1 MKRFFLIL
9 SLSIAFLLTN
19 QRSRAQFYYKDLII
33 HQGNLQQYQLHK
45 NKRVQSISI
54 NSFEDNGDKSKG
66 FMFNQ
71 LYNASW
77 SQLKT
82 IAEIENSGRNVVIN
96 FYNSQGLLYRTTDS
110 SNGNYTVYEYGYD
123 SLSRLVQIQ
132 NYTLAIGDKN
142 RSSEIHNWFY
152 DLQGI
157 PEKMERI
164 RDKSDTMIY
173 AFKKDSLGNIIEEQ
187 GFHKKV
193 PGEKTYYYYD
203 AGNKLTDI
211 VRYNKRSAKLI
222 PDYMF
227 DYDEKGLLMQMVNI
241 PEGGGQSITWIYKY
255 NEQGLKEEES
265 CYLAQK
271 KLAGRMAYQ
280 YVFKK

>member
-152 DLQGI
+152 DLQGK

-211 VRYNKRSAKLI
+211 VRYNKRSSKLI

-227 DYDEKGLLMQMVNI
+227 DYDEKGMLMQMVNI

>member
-211 VRYNKRSAKLI
+211 VRYNKRSSKLI

-227 DYDEKGLLMQMVNI
+227 DYDEKGMLMQMVNI

>member
-19 QRSRAQFYYKDLII
+19 QQSWAQFYYKDLII

-54 NSFEDNGDKSKG
+54 NSFEDNGDNSKG

-227 DYDEKGLLMQMVNI
+227 DYDEKGMLMQMVNI

-265 CYLAQK
+265 CFLAQK
-271 KLAGRMAYQ
+271 KLAGRMTYQ

>member
-1 MKRFFLIL
+1 MKRF
-9 SLSIAFLLTN
+9 SLVLTLLMTFLLTN
-19 QRSRAQFYYKDLII
+19 QKSSAQYYYKDLII

-45 NKRVQSISI
+45 NNRVQSISI
-54 NSFEDNGDKSKG
+54 NSFEENGDKAEG
-66 FMFNQ
+66 FKFNQ
-71 LYNASW
+71 QYNSSW

-96 FYNSQGLLYRTTDS
+96 SYNGQGFLYRTTDS

-123 SLSRLVQIQ
+123 SLSRLIQIQ

-152 DLQGI
+152 DLQGK

-173 AFKKDSLGNIIEEQ
+173 VFKKDSLGNIIEEQ

-203 AGNKLTDI
+203 AANKLTDI

-255 NEQGLKEEES
+255 DEKGLKEEES

>member
-9 SLSIAFLLTN
+9 SLTFVFLLAN
-19 QRSRAQFYYKDLII
+19 EQSRAQFYYKDLII

-45 NKRVQSISI
+45 NSRVQSISI
-54 NSFEDNGDKSKG
+54 SSFEENGDKSEG
-66 FMFNQ
+66 FKFNQ
-71 LYNASW
+71 QYNSSW

-96 FYNSQGLLYRTTDS
+96 FYNGQGLLYRTTDS

-152 DLQGI
+152 DLQGK

-173 AFKKDSLGNIIEEQ
+173 TFKKDSLGNIIEEQ

-227 DYDEKGLLMQMVNI
+227 DYDEKGTLMQMVNI

-265 CYLAQK
+265 CFLAQK
-271 KLAGRMAYQ
+271 KLAGRMSYQ

>member
-9 SLSIAFLLTN
+9 SLSMAFLLAN
-19 QRSRAQFYYKDLII
+19 QQSSAQFYYKDLII

-45 NKRVQSISI
+45 NNRVQSISI
-54 NSFEDNGDKSKG
+54 NSFEGNGDKAEG
-66 FMFNQ
+66 FKFNQ

-96 FYNSQGLLYRTTDS
+96 SYNSQGLLYRTTDS

-123 SLSRLVQIQ
+123 SLSRLIQIQ
-132 NYTLAIGDKN
+132 NYTLAIRDKN

-152 DLQGI
+152 DLQGK

-164 RDKSDTMIY
+164 RDKSDTMIFV
-173 AFKKDSLGNIIEEQ
+173 FKKDSLGNIIEEQ
-187 GFHKKV
+187 GFNKKN
-193 PGEKTYYYYD
+193 PGEKTFYYYD

-211 VRYNKRSAKLI
+211 VRYNKRSAKLT

-227 DYDEKGLLMQMVNI
+227 DYDEKGILMQMVNI

-265 CYLAQK
+265 CYLVQK

>member
-1 MKRFFLIL
+1 MKRFFLIW
-9 SLSIAFLLTN
+9 SLSIAFLLAN
-19 QRSRAQFYYKDLII
+19 QQSSAQFYYKDLII

-45 NKRVQSISI
+45 NNRVQSISI
-54 NSFEDNGDKSKG
+54 NSFEGNGDKSEG
-66 FMFNQ
+66 FKFNQ
-71 LYNASW
+71 QYNTSW

-82 IAEIENSGRNVVIN
+82 IAELENSGRNVVIN

-110 SNGNYTVYEYGYD
+110 SNGNYIVYEYGYD
-123 SLSRLVQIQ
+123 SMSRLVQIQ

-142 RSSEIHNWFY
+142 RSSEMHNWFY
-152 DLQGI
+152 DQQGK

-164 RDKSDTMIY
+164 RDKSDTMIFL
-173 AFKKDSLGNIIEEQ
+173 FKKDSLGNIIEEQ
-187 GFHKKV
+187 GFHKKI

-203 AGNKLTDI
+203 AVNKLTDI

-227 DYDEKGLLMQMVNI
+227 DYDVQGRMSQMNII
-241 PEGGGQSITWIYKY
+241 PEGGGQSSTWIYKY

-265 CYLAQK
+265 CYLAEK
-271 KLAGRMAYQ
+271 KLAGRMVYQ
-280 YVFKK
+280 YVVKK

>member
-1 MKRFFLIL
+1 MKRF
-9 SLSIAFLLTN
+9 SLMLTLFMALLLAN
-19 QRSRAQFYYKDLII
+19 QKSSAQFYYKDLII

-45 NKRVQSISI
+45 NNRVQTINI
-54 NSFEDNGDKSKG
+54 NSFEGTGEKSEG
-66 FMFNQ
+66 FMFSQ
-71 LYNASW
+71 QYNASW

-142 RSSEIHNWFY
+142 KSAETHNWFY
-152 DLQGI
+152 DMDGK

-173 AFKKDSLGNIIEEQ
+173 MLKKDSLGNIIEEN

-203 AGNKLTDI
+203 AENKLSDI
-211 VRYNKRSAKLI
+211 VRYNKRSAKLV

-227 DYDEKGLLMQMVNI
+227 DYDEKGMLMQMVNI

>member
-227 DYDEKGLLMQMVNI
+227 DYDEKGMLMQMVNI

>member
-9 SLSIAFLLTN
+9 SLTMAFLLTN
-19 QRSRAQFYYKDLII
+19 QQSSAQFYYKDLII

-45 NKRVQSISI
+45 NNRVQSIRI
-54 NSFEDNGDKSKG
+54 NSFEGNGDKAEG
-66 FMFNQ
+66 FNFNQ
-71 LYNASW
+71 QYNATW
-77 SQLKT
+77 SQFKT

-96 FYNSQGLLYRTTDS
+96 SYNSQGLLYRTTDS

-123 SLSRLVQIQ
+123 SLSRLIQIQ
-132 NYTLAIGDKN
+132 NYTLAIRDKN

-152 DLQGI
+152 DLQGK

-164 RDKSDTMIY
+164 RDKTDTMIY
-173 AFKKDSLGNIIEEQ
+173 VFTKDSLGNIIEEQ

-203 AGNKLTDI
+203 AGKKLTDI
-211 VRYNKRSAKLI
+211 VRYNKKSAKLI

-227 DYDEKGLLMQMVNI
+227 DYDEKGMLMQMVNI
-241 PEGGGQSITWIYKY
+241 PEGGGQSFTWIYKY

-280 YVFKK
+280 YMFKK